1 MQYVKDWKD
10 GERVNNRPMVVVQC
24 WDDGV
29 ATDVRLVDLLCRH
42 GAKATFNLNA
52 GLHDRHRQ
60 FGWIHQGTE
69 AVSYTHLDVYKRP
82 GWNAR
87 SASGR
92 STAAP

>member
-1 MQYVKDWKD
+1 
-10 GERVNNRPMVVVQC
+10 MVVVQC

-29 ATDVRLVDLLCRH
+29 TTDVRLVDILRRH

-69 AVSYTHLDVYKRP
+69 VSRLGCDEMKEVYQGFMIANHL
-82 GWNAR
+82 
-87 SASGR
+87 SLIHI
-92 STAAP
+92 